1 MDRYMTDAVDGDVP
15 ETFIVRLASMLGLH
29 QDEMRTIS
37 RCIAFLIE
45 SVKAATG
52 RQWLADRC

>member
-37 RCIAFLIE
+37 RCIAFSSNL
-45 SVKAATG
+45 SRPATG